1 MAGTGGRRR
10 GVEFGGLGTELL
22 TDPLAFLSAEH
33 LRQGALLG
41 HLERLA
47 RQPEAR
53 GARALAAALAEWL
66 AVELPR
72 HIADE
77 ERSLHAR
84 LEPYDSAGLL
94 RRLRGD
100 HAEERET
107 ATALAADLRAIAA
120 HQPPGPDFPALAR
133 RFASRFRAHLATE
146 EAEVTPLAR
155 RVLSPEMLTQ
165 IAAEFA
171 ARRT

>member
-1 MAGTGGRRR
+1 MPGSGGRRR
-10 GVEFGGLGTELL
+10 GAVFGGLGAELL

-47 RQPEAR
+47 RDPQAR
-53 GARALAAALAEWL
+53 GGRAMAAALAEWL

-84 LEPYDSAGLL
+84 LEPYDSEGLL
-94 RRLRGD
+94 RRLRED

-107 ATALAADLRAIAA
+107 ARALIAELRAIAA
-120 HQPPGPDFPALAR
+120 HQPPGPGFAGLAR
-133 RFASRFRAHLATE
+133 RFASGFRAHLATE

-165 IAAEFA
+165 IAAELA
-171 ARRT
+171 ARRA